1 MCNHEWVARDVLAIQ
16 ILPIMLA
23 DHCNHYLIN
32 VWWEIYRLPK
42 DLAKMSE
49 SLRMRQS
56 SSKNPVGTDN
66 NLYKTTNSYHNLRYA
81 LKPHIHTWWNTLQY
95 PLTNLW
101 NTNWGQKYR
110 KAKFASFCQLFLD
123 VQRTKVLECV
133 CSDYV
138 LSKKEN
144 LQFYFSWWW
153 KSKVS
158 YNLFV
163 HAKGLNTTI
172 SVLGQY

>member
-1 MCNHEWVARDVLAIQ
+1 
-16 ILPIMLA
+16 MLA

-81 LKPHIHTWWNTLQY
+81 LTPHIHTWWNTLQY

-101 NTNWGQKYR
+101 NTNWGQKYW
-110 KAKFASFCQLFLD
+110 KAKFASFCQLFWMYN
-123 VQRTKVLECV
+123 VQKYWNVYVQIMFCQKRKIYSFIFPDDKNPKWATIYLYMPKVLTQPLV
-133 CSDYV
+133 Y
-138 LSKKEN
+138 
-144 LQFYFSWWW
+144 W
-153 KSKVS
+153 VS
-158 YNLFV
+158 TNIKPCTLE
-163 HAKGLNTTI
+163 K
-172 SVLGQY
+172 